1 MWVKVRFPDYYRE
14 YSYKYDLAQKPR
26 KGDYFIVNAPSG
38 FRLVK
43 CTKVLG
49 GEAPLI
55 ATKHILMRFSSKVL
69 TRISNKKD

>member
-49 GEAPLI
+49 GEAP
-55 ATKHILMRFSSKVL
+55 FFCY
-69 TRISNKKD
+69 